1 MSATQ
6 CSHVDTVKMTG
17 FYHTIISNVNR
28 ERSETEKPSSEWQLS
43 GCWMDLWIVDARVHR
58 SIARLFQGDK
68 KVPETQATVCY
79 NNKGLTSLN
88 TQLIKP

>member
-28 ERSETEKPSSEWQLS
+28 EWSEKEKPVNGSSLDVGWIS
-43 GCWMDLWIVDARVHR
+43 GLLM
-58 SIARLFQGDK
+58 QGFTE
-68 KVPETQATVCY
+68 V
-79 NNKGLTSLN
+79 
-88 TQLIKP
+88 